1 MEKHGKERQEFKMS
15 MTGVYGTEA
24 MLRQV
29 AKSVRINRV
38 AKGSLINTKKEW
50 NYVKLPRVVLDQGE
64 T

>member
-15 MTGVYGTEA
+15 VTGVYGNDA

-29 AKSVRINRV
+29 ADSVRINRV
-38 AKGSLINTKKEW
+38 VKGSLINTKEEW

-64 T
+64 M